1 MYQPKIVKTELNKLR
16 LGSLLSVTHGELR
29 PPVDL
34 TLSKPLPS
42 FRLVSSFLRLNI
54 SCGNWAA
61 AVRSSHSLTEVTE
74 GAVITKEPDL
84 QRERVN
90 NAAGGFV

>member
-1 MYQPKIVKTELNKLR
+1 MHQPKLEMKELTKLR
-16 LGSLLSVTHGELR
+16 LGSLLSVTHAEFK

-34 TLSKPLPS
+34 TLSKPLSS

-61 AVRSSHSLTEVTE
+61 SAVRASHSLTEVTD
-74 GAVITKEPDL
+74 GA
-84 QRERVN
+84 
-90 NAAGGFV
+90 